1 MDKLITQLTE
11 LKNSIPPA
19 ERAVFLRAR
28 LLSRIRFYQFKQSK
42 YSGMESGFIFLRRFF
57 APARLANSF
66 VAVSLVAFLVIGLSV
81 GTVVA
86 ANFTDPGEALY
97 GIKLTLERVPL
108 VFPIKEENKVRK
120 ELSLVLAR
128 QREIVTIMNSG
139 DSSEIKS
146 KKITQVAE
154 QLSKNIESTQKRV
167 QKISQEESESAVVM
181 QAASSFKASVV
192 DVQKSL
198 NRASQVV
205 TAESIDHNTS
215 NTLQEVT
222 QQASEA
228 EFSALGVLIGVVS
241 KPESPII
248 ANDLQIAVGQEDSQS
263 APSVEEVQSKST
275 AGTNGTADQENQSSN
290 VVPNNQNSQI
300 NELAE
305 ETVLSITL
313 PTVEQEIS
321 ESQAATPVNILTSEV
336 LPVDSERL
344 IIKSE
349 VVQDLKKT
357 IDELERQILSLINQ
371 ASEEADNSTAVEA
384 PTASP
389 EVILNVNHLLDRQ
402 ALSSKIL
409 ALLKNA
415 REKVAK
421 DDLNSALQD
430 VDNARQLIK
439 RLVSP
444 L

>member
-1 MDKLITQLTE
+1 
-11 LKNSIPPA
+11 
-19 ERAVFLRAR
+19 
-28 LLSRIRFYQFKQSK
+28 
-42 YSGMESGFIFLRRFF
+42 
-57 APARLANSF
+57 
-66 VAVSLVAFLVIGLSV
+66 
-81 GTVVA
+81 
-86 ANFTDPGEALY
+86 
-97 GIKLTLERVPL
+97 
-108 VFPIKEENKVRK
+108 
-120 ELSLVLAR
+120 
-128 QREIVTIMNSG
+128 
-139 DSSEIKS
+139 KS